1 MQDKENFAKFAK
13 VEGRK
18 ADDGVVVFGDDEE
31 AAQVFALKA
40 RKAGF
45 QVLVGLGK
53 VDSSDGPEVWGVN
66 LV

>member
-1 MQDKENFAKFAK
+1 MQDKEKFAKFAK
-13 VEGRK
+13 GEGRK
-18 ADDGVVVFGDDEE
+18 VDDGVVMFGEDEE

-45 QVLVGLGK
+45 QALVGLSK
-53 VDSSDGPEVWGVN
+53 DDSSDGLEEWGVN